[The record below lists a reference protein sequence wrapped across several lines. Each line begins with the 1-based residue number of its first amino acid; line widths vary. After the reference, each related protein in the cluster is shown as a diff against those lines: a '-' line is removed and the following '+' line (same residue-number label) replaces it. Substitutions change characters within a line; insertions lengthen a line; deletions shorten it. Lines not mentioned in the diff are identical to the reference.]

1 MEIKTISGISYAS
14 NTYVLLNGAEAAVID
29 PSAPLSVIED
39 TVGSSIISYVLL
51 THGHFDHILTL
62 DSLCN
67 KHRCKVLIHR
77 DDADKIG
84 NAALNASAYFGLDMA
99 VRNPDAFLADGDK
112 VRLGDDEITVLSTP
126 GHTSG
131 SVCYHYG
138 DILICGDT
146 LFSSGYG
153 RYDLPTG
160 DPKVLFNSLK
170 LLAAMQGNPVIY
182 PGHGTSCR
190 LSDAL
195 VIKELRKSI

>member
-1 MEIKTISGISYAS
+1 MNQCVAGQTEALTDMLKYGSYNYNALCYIPSEIAY
-14 NTYVLLNGAEAAVID
+14 GAATT
-29 PSAPLSVIED
+29 L
-39 TVGSSIISYVLL
+39 TTSYV
-51 THGHFDHILTL
+51 
-62 DSLCN
+62 DSYLGYWGSWYGGIAKVN
-67 KHRCKVLIHR
+67 KAINSLYKY
-77 DDADKIG
+77 G
-84 NAALNASAYFGLDMA
+84 QMS
-99 VRNPDAFLADGDK
+99 DGDK

-195 VIKELRKSI
+195 VIKELRKRQQFDKPSVIKRQKMNHAIYVQQMRRVEE